1 MIEISKG
8 YVPDKGTV
16 CALGLFDG
24 VHRGHRL
31 VINTAVSL
39 AQELGARS
47 AVFTF
52 RTDTVT
58 SKGHDGRIEMILSDA
73 EKRRHFEDL
82 GVELLYSPDFEELK
96 DMTAEAFVRDILVG
110 LLGCRAVVCG
120 SDFRFGRGAEGD
132 CSSLELYGR
141 IYGVDVRVCDKLSY
155 KGEEVSSTVIREC
168 IRTGKIEKAN
178 ELLGYIFGLRLK
190 VEHGRELG
198 RTWNFP
204 TINQTI
210 PRGQIMPK
218 FGVYA
223 TRAVIDGEIRY
234 GVTNI
239 GVKPTLRTYDAP
251 LAETYILDFEGD
263 LYGRE
268 IEIMLDKFIRPEKG
282 FESFDAL
289 RAQIAKD
296 TAKVRRIY
304 GVDEE

>member
-1 MIEISKG
+1 MIEITKG
-8 YVPDKGTV
+8 YEPDKGTV

-31 VINTAVSL
+31 VISTAVSL

-58 SKGHDGRIEMILSDA
+58 SKGHDGRIEMILTDE
-73 EKRRHFEDL
+73 EKRRHFEDM
-82 GVELLYSPDFEELK
+82 GVELLYSPNFRELK
-96 DMTAEAFVRDILVG
+96 DMTAEQFVRDILVG
-110 LLGCRAVVCG
+110 LLKCRAVVCG
-120 SDFRFGRGAEGD
+120 SDFRFGKGAEGD
-132 CSSLELYGR
+132 CDTLSLYGR
-141 IYGVDVRVCDKLSY
+141 IYGVDVHICDKLSY
-155 KGEEVSSTVIREC
+155 KGEEVSSTAIRES
-168 IRTGKIEKAN
+168 IRTGRIEKAN
-178 ELLGYIFGLRLK
+178 ELLGYIFGLRLR

-210 PRGQIMPK
+210 PPGQIMPK

-223 TRAVIDGEIRY
+223 TRVQIGSEEKF

-239 GVKPTLRTYDAP
+239 GVKPTLKAHDAP
-251 LAETYILDFEGD
+251 LAETYILDFDGD
-263 LYGRE
+263 LYGQE

-282 FESFDAL
+282 FDSIDDL

-296 TAKVRRIY
+296 TAKVRRFY